1 MLKDIRVLKTFSVIG
16 RLCGSNFIKVFQ
28 SNDRN
33 FSTPFPSDA
42 GKQELSSKEKLKQH
56 QQQVMAR
63 GLPKK
68 KPIEG
73 VKNIILVVSGK
84 GGVGKSTTAVNTAV
98 ALADMKIDVGLLD
111 ADVFGPSIPLMM
123 DLNESPLLTDDNKM
137 IPPTNYGVKCMS
149 MGFLVTE
156 KSAVIWRGLMV
167 MSALDRLLRQVQ
179 WGPLDYLVVDT
190 PPGTGDTLLSLIQ
203 NLPISGVIMVT
214 TPQKAAVQVAR
225 RGGSMLQKLSVPI
238 IGIVENM
245 SYIRCPNCSHEVSL
259 FGDNTKDLATEL
271 DVPLISSI
279 PLDSKISVSS
289 DAGVPVVLSKRDNN
303 QAEKYKIIAKEVI
316 KFTQNTQVI

>member
-1 MLKDIRVLKTFSVIG
+1 MLTNIRTLKIFTAVRRVGG
-16 RLCGSNFIKVFQ
+16 RNG
-28 SNDRN
+28 RN
-33 FSTPFPSDA
+33 FSVPFSSDTRNS
-42 GKQELSSKEKLKQH
+42 KESSSEKLKQH

-68 KPIEG
+68 KPLEG

-98 ALADMKIDVGLLD
+98 ALADMKINVGLLD
-111 ADVFGPSIPLMM
+111 ADVFGPSVPLMM

-214 TPQKAAVQVAR
+214 TPQKAAVQVTR

-245 SYIRCPNCSHEVSL
+245 SFFQCPKCSHEVSL
-259 FGDNTKDLATEL
+259 FGDNTKDLALEL
-271 DVPLISSI
+271 DVPLISNI

-289 DAGVPVVLSKRDNN
+289 DAGVPVVLSKRENN
-303 QAEKYKIIAKEVI
+303 QAEKYKIIAREVI
-316 KFTQNTQVI
+316 KFTQNTQVV

>member
-1 MLKDIRVLKTFSVIG
+1 
-16 RLCGSNFIKVFQ
+16 
-28 SNDRN
+28 
-33 FSTPFPSDA
+33 
-42 GKQELSSKEKLKQH
+42 
-56 QQQVMAR
+56 
-63 GLPKK
+63 
-68 KPIEG
+68 
-73 VKNIILVVSGK
+73 
-84 GGVGKSTTAVNTAV
+84 
-98 ALADMKIDVGLLD
+98 MKINVGLLD
-111 ADVFGPSIPLMM
+111 ADVFGPSVPLMM

-214 TPQKAAVQVAR
+214 TPQKAAVQVTR

-245 SYIRCPNCSHEVSL
+245 SFFQCPKCSHEVSL
-259 FGDNTKDLATEL
+259 FGDNTKDLALEL
-271 DVPLISSI
+271 GNIS
-279 PLDSKISVSS
+279 
-289 DAGVPVVLSKRDNN
+289 N
-303 QAEKYKIIAKEVI
+303 
-316 KFTQNTQVI
+316 